1 MVGTGTRKA
10 RAISSVV
17 RPPRTR
23 SVSATRASCAS
34 ASAAPMSPTRR
45 ASPAM
50 SRADSIRQIAS
61 VARCASAFAA
71 SRRPGLSDV
80 CPARRPMARGPSH
93 ALVFED
99 LTDLEGPAVIRC
111 PFEPLEGL
119 IHRAHLP
126 QPVPG
131 HKLLGLRE
139 RPVDDGALLAV
150 ETDTLALRARVE
162 PAGLEH
168 HARFDQ
174 LVVELLIL
182 RHRLRR
188 WGSRR
193 RALLAFLRH
202 DQHTHL
208 CLLLLQLPHRD
219 GLGLCRLTHSSN
231 DRWPFRHV
239 LTARKCW
246 LRSLW
251 ATA

>member
-10 RAISSVV
+10 RAISSGG

-23 SVSATRASCAS
+23 SVSATRAALAS
-34 ASAAPMSPTRR
+34 TGWQAMNMRPRR
-45 ASPAM
+45 AHPPAG
-50 SRADSIRQIAS
+50 
-61 VARCASAFAA
+61 
-71 SRRPGLSDV
+71 SRRPGLSDA

-99 LTDLEGPAVIRC
+99 LTDLEGPTVIRC
-111 PFEPLEGL
+111 PLEPLEGL
-119 IHRAHLP
+119 IDRAHLP

-131 HKLLGLRE
+131 HELLGLRE

-150 ETDTLALRARVE
+150 ETDTLALRTRVE

-168 HARFDQ
+168 HARLDQ

-182 RHRLRR
+182 RHRLRC

-208 CLLLLQLPHRD
+208 CLLYYNFRIVMGSD
-219 GLGLCRLTHSSN
+219 FCCLTHSSN

-246 LRSLW
+246 LRSIW